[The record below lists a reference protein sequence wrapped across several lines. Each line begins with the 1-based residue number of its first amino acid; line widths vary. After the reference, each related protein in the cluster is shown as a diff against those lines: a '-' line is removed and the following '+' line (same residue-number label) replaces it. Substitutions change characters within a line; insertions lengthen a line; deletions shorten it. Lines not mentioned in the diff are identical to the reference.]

1 MSDTTIPK
9 AGTRTIEEMER
20 EVAAIPD
27 ENIDL
32 SDIPEWTA
40 EDFARAIPNPYYK
53 PVKDQVTLRLDRYI
67 LEWFKQNHDKYQTA
81 INAALLDH
89 IQRERAKEHDG

>member
-1 MSDTTIPK
+1 MSDVTIPK

-20 EVAAIPD
+20 EVAAIRD
-27 ENIDL
+27 DDIDV

-53 PVKDQVTLRLDRYI
+53 PIKEQVTLRLDRYI
-67 LEWFKQNHDKYQTA
+67 LDWFKFNHEKYQTA
-81 INAALLDH
+81 INAALLEH
-89 IQRERAKEHDG
+89 IRRERAKADE